1 MSGPALMQ
9 ARSAPMPFS
18 TIVGH
23 ASTVD
28 LLRRAVARGRVPQS
42 LLFAGPEGVGKRAVA
57 IALAQAVNCQQP
69 REGDACG
76 RCAACLRIPRGQ
88 YSDVTFVDTGDAASI
103 KIGALRAGVLETVHY
118 RPFEG
123 RRRVYIIDPA
133 DALTDEA
140 QDALLKTLEEPPA
153 AATLILVSAY
163 PDTLVPT
170 IQSRCRRVRF
180 GPLPVSDVQQILA
193 RQGMTAAEARAR
205 AAASGGSVTR
215 ALAGARSTFEQDREA
230 ALALL
235 RAAGG
240 GTTVVARLK
249 SAEAF
254 ARHPSSRRAREAVG
268 SRLAILQSLLRDLGA
283 IRAGSAEPLAH
294 ADLEDTLRRLAPAF
308 DVARA
313 AAGYAAVAQALVHVI
328 DDNASPKIVADWTA
342 MAI

>member
-1 MSGPALMQ
+1 
-9 ARSAPMPFS
+9 MPFS

-28 LLRRAVARGRVPQS
+28 LLSRAVRRGRVPQS

-69 REGDACG
+69 RDDDACG
-76 RCAACLRIPRGQ
+76 RCPACVRIPRGQ
-88 YSDVTFVDTGDAASI
+88 YSDVALLDSGDAASI
-103 KIGALRAGVLETVHY
+103 KIGALRSQVLATVNY

-133 DALTDEA
+133 DALTEEA

-153 AATLILVSAY
+153 AVILILVSAY

-180 GPLPVSDVQQILA
+180 GPLPVSDVQQILVG
-193 RQGMTAAEARAR
+193 QGMAPAEARAR

-215 ALAGARSTFEQDREA
+215 ALAGDRGAFEGDREA
-230 ALALL
+230 ALSLL

-240 GTTVVARLK
+240 TGAVAARLK
-249 SAEAF
+249 SAEVF
-254 ARHPSSRRAREAVG
+254 ARHPASRRAREAVG

-283 IRAGSAEPLAH
+283 IRAGTAEPLAH
-294 ADLEDTLRRLAPAF
+294 ADLEETLRRLAPAY
-308 DVARA
+308 DEERA
-313 AAGYAAVAQALVHVI
+313 AAGYAAVTQALVHVI

-342 MAI
+342 MAL